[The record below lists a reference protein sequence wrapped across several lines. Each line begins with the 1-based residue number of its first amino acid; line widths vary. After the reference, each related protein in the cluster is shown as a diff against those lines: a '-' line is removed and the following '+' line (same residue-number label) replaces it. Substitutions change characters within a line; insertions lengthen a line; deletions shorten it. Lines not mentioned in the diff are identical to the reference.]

1 MLTAT
6 CSKTSWRRYKIGTP
20 WQRKPPLPGR
30 MRKRSSS
37 AEQGKQL
44 PRWSAVL
51 QLANEIVADE
61 RVAALIGNPRVS
73 ATQLAELIIAVA
85 GAEFDGNAQNFVR
98 LLVENDRLSVLPEI
112 AELYEHYRAEAER
125 AGGAR
130 MGSAFP
136 VDDAQK
142 AQVAAMLKKRL
153 GREVTVSADVDPSLV
168 GGAIIRAG
176 DLVIDGTVLGQ
187 LAKLEVALAR

>member
-1 MLTAT
+1 MAE
-6 CSKTSWRRYKIGTP
+6 KTTIARPYA
-20 WQRKPPLPGR
+20 QAAFDL
-30 MRKRSSS
+30 

-73 ATQLAELIIAVA
+73 ATQLAELIIA

-125 AGGAR
+125 TVEAH
-130 MGSAFP
+130 MVSAFP

-153 GREVTVSADVDPSLV
+153 GREVTVNADVDPSLV

-176 DLVIDGTVLGQ
+176 DLVIDGTVLGL

>member
-1 MLTAT
+1 MAEQTTIARPYALAVFE
-6 CSKTSWRRYKIGTP
+6 
-20 WQRKPPLPGR
+20 L
-30 MRKRSSS
+30 

-73 ATQLAELIIAVA
+73 ATQLAELIAAA

-125 AGGAR
+125 TVEAH
-130 MGSAFP
+130 MVSAFP

-168 GGAIIRAG
+168 GGASIRAG

>member
-1 MLTAT
+1 MAE
-6 CSKTSWRRYKIGTP
+6 KTTIARPYA
-20 WQRKPPLPGR
+20 LVVFVF
-30 MRKRSSS
+30 
-37 AEQGKQL
+37 
-44 PRWSAVL
+44 AVL
-51 QLANEIVADE
+51 GLFLLCWLVVLLLAFEIVADE

-125 AGGAR
+125 TVEAH
-130 MGSAFP
+130 MVSAFP

-142 AQVAAMLKKRL
+142 ALVAALL
-153 GREVTVSADVDPSLV
+153 T
-168 GGAIIRAG
+168 
-176 DLVIDGTVLGQ
+176 
-187 LAKLEVALAR
+187 